1 MHQPAQPNDRT
12 VLVAGR
18 LYLELAVEHKR
29 GRAVDHAEWH
39 HAGDGGH
46 LAVAAARLGAAV
58 SLFTH
63 VGSTSHDDDM
73 VRTLAGEGIHVGD
86 IIRRAATG
94 PSSYVREEYYGA
106 RQPVALSLPIT
117 SMLTAQDA
125 ESIDHLLLAHRW
137 LLLDAALPVA
147 FLDTLAARAQLCGVH
162 TVMCLK
168 KLPQD
173 HIPRRTWKN
182 VDYVVA
188 SPRALETM
196 IRKANWPAEAVRDPA
211 LLCGMFPALRGVLV
225 VRSTTDLLVS
235 DGRAQRRLPLGDCAV
250 VHVRGVCT
258 VAAAALVV
266 ALSEERGLF
275 DAARFAHA
283 AVRFYVSH
291 AGTRAAMPLRREME
305 WQG

>member
-1 MHQPAQPNDRT
+1 MHQHVEKERT

-29 GRAVDHAEWH
+29 GRAVDKAEWH

-46 LAVAAARLGAAV
+46 LAVAAARLGATV

-63 VGSTSHDDDM
+63 VGSTVHDDDM

-86 IIRRAATG
+86 IVRRAAVA
-94 PSSYVREEYYGA
+94 PVSYVREEFHGT
-106 RQPVALSLPIT
+106 RQPVALSLPVAST
-117 SMLTAQDA
+117 LTADDA
-125 ESIDHLLLAHRW
+125 DEIDHLLLAHRW
-137 LLLDAALPVA
+137 LLLDAALPVG
-147 FLDTLAARAQLCGVH
+147 FLDAIAERAQLYGLH
-162 TVMCLK
+162 TVVCMK
-168 KLPQD
+168 KLPEE

-188 SPRALETM
+188 SPRAIETM
-196 IRKANWPAEAVRDPA
+196 IRKANWPQEVLHDPA
-211 LLCGMFPALRGVLV
+211 RLCGMFPALRGVLL
-225 VRSTTDLLVS
+225 VRSATDLLVS
-235 DGRAQRRLPLGDCAV
+235 DGRAQQRLPLGDCAV
-250 VHVRGVCT
+250 VHVRGVCA
-258 VAAAALVV
+258 VAAAAMVV
-266 ALSEERGLF
+266 ALSEARGLF
-275 DAARFAHA
+275 EAARFAHA